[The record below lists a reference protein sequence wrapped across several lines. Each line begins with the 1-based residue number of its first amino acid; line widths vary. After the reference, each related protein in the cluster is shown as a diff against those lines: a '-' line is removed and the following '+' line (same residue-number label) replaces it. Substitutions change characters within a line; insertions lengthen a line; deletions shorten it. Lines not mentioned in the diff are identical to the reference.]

1 MAGISGGGRAP
12 IGLTT
17 MRGTTLADMNRG
29 RVRGWALIG
38 SGVLVVLAVLSW
50 PDLAWVLVSA
60 GLAAGLALFTLWIH
74 LSLPDAETEGD
85 SDAEMTE
92 PADLTTGER
101 D

>member
-1 MAGISGGGRAP
+1 MTGLIGGGRAP

-50 PDLAWVLVSA
+50 PDLVWVLVSA
-60 GLAAGLALFTLWIH
+60 GIAVSLVLFTIWAH

-85 SDAEMTE
+85 SDAEMAE
-92 PADLTTGER
+92 PSDLTTGGR